1 MKLNKIYHNCA
12 LGNKVLVSSTYI
24 WLILVIDFGWTV
36 LSNKGH
42 IWDSVKLGGK
52 NCKNGWSAG

>member
-1 MKLNKIYHNCA
+1 M
-12 LGNKVLVSSTYI
+12 SSTYI

-52 NCKNGWSAG
+52 NCKNGWSAGYVLPWSVGAIQE